1 MPVPPSP
8 PPPPLSRE
16 RFEALVAE
24 GYNQIP
30 LVRTVELHGLR
41 PVDLLRALPAGHR
54 FLLES
59 TRASSEGRYSFMG
72 ARPFLTFR
80 AKGPRCEVNGE
91 PRPGEPLATLRELLK
106 RWRGLRL
113 PGMPLFCGGAVGFF
127 AYEAAHY
134 FEALPRHP
142 NDDLGVPDIALDFV
156 DTFVAVDQR
165 EGRALVVA
173 TGSDYDDCTRRV
185 EALKRVVLEAAAT
198 RPTVPAWRLA
208 DGQTPEVA
216 WRSNFTQEDYLR
228 AVERV
233 REYIRA
239 GDTYQVNLSQRLEVE
254 PRLPAL
260 ELYEAL
266 SALSPVHFASYLE
279 VDGFEVVSA
288 SPERLVRVEDG
299 RALTRPIA
307 GTRRKGT
314 PEENARFVHELRT
327 SEKERAE
334 HAMLVDL
341 ERNDLG
347 RVCAYGSVQVAKLMD
362 ITEYAHVIHIE
373 SEVVGRLAPGV
384 GPLDVVAAVFPG
396 GTITGVPKIR
406 TMQLITELEPHARGL
421 YTGSLGYV
429 SFTGE
434 LDLNIVIRTMVL
446 KSGRAYVQVGAGIVH
461 DSEPRRE
468 YQETLHKARSLLLAL
483 SARPEG
489 DAA

>member
-1 MPVPPSP
+1 MSVPRSP

-24 GYNQIP
+24 GYNQVP
-30 LVRTVELHGLR
+30 VVRWLALEGLR
-41 PVDLLRALPAGHR
+41 PLELLRVLPPGHR

-59 TRASSEGRYSFMG
+59 TRASSEGRYSFLG
-72 ARPFLTFR
+72 ARPFLSFR
-80 AKGPRCEVNGE
+80 AKGSRCEVNGE
-91 PRPGEPLATLRELLK
+91 PQPGEPLSTLRALLK

-134 FEALPRHP
+134 FESLPRHP
-142 NDDLGVPDIALDFV
+142 NDDLGLPDIALDFV
-156 DTFVAVDQR
+156 DTFVAVDHQ
-165 EGRALVVA
+165 EGGALVVA

-185 EALKRVVLEAAAT
+185 EALTRVVLDVAGTPPSA
-198 RPTVPAWRLA
+198 PAWHLA
-208 DGQTPEVA
+208 DGQTPDVA
-216 WRSNFTQEDYLR
+216 WRSSFTQEDYLR

-233 REYIRA
+233 QEYIRA

-260 ELYEAL
+260 ALYEAL
-266 SALSPVHFASYLE
+266 SALNPVHFASYLE

-299 RALTRPIA
+299 QALTRPIA

-327 SEKERAE
+327 NEKERAE

-347 RVCAYGSVQVAKLMD
+347 RVCVYGSVQVTKLME

-384 GPLDVVAAVFPG
+384 EPLDVVAAVFPG

-406 TMQLITELEPHARGL
+406 TQQIITELEPHARGL
-421 YTGSLGYV
+421 YTGSLGYL

-446 KSGRAYVQVGAGIVH
+446 KDGRAWVQVGGGIVH
-461 DSEPRRE
+461 DSVPKRE
-468 YQETLHKARSLLLAL
+468 YQETLHKARSQLLAL
-483 SARPEG
+483 SARPAE
-489 DAA
+489 DAT

>member
-1 MPVPPSP
+1 M
-8 PPPPLSRE
+8 LDRE

-24 GYNQIP
+24 GYTQVP
-30 LVRTVELHGLR
+30 LVRRLPLDGVR
-41 PVDLLRALPAGHR
+41 PLDLLRALPPGHR

-59 TRASSEGRYSFMG
+59 TRVSSEGRYSLVG
-72 ARPFLTFR
+72 ARPFLSFR
-80 AKGPRCEVNGE
+80 ARGPRCEVNGE
-91 PRPGEPLATLRELLK
+91 PQPGEPLATLRALLK
-106 RWRGLRL
+106 RWRGVRL

-134 FEALPRHP
+134 FESLPRHP
-142 NDDLGVPDIALDFV
+142 HDDLGLPDIALDFV
-156 DTFVAVDQR
+156 DTFVAVDHQ
-165 EGRALVVA
+165 EACVLVVA

-185 EALKRVVLEAAAT
+185 DAMERVVREVANA
-198 RPTVPAWRLA
+198 RPPARTWRLA
-208 DGQTPEVA
+208 EGQTPDVA
-216 WRSNFTQEDYLR
+216 WRSNFTQEGYQR

-233 REYIRA
+233 QEYIRA

-254 PRLPAL
+254 PRLSGL

-266 SALSPVHFASYLE
+266 STLNPVHFASYLE

-347 RVCAYGSVQVAKLMD
+347 RVCAYGSVQVAKLME

-384 GPLDVVAAVFPG
+384 EPLDVVAAVFPG

-421 YTGSLGYV
+421 YTGSLGYL

-446 KSGRAYVQVGAGIVH
+446 KGGKAWVQVGAGIVH

-468 YQETLHKARSLLLAL
+468 YQETLHKARSPLLAL
-483 SARPEG
+483 SARPVG

>member
-1 MPVPPSP
+1 MPVSPAPS
-8 PPPPLSRE
+8 PLSRE

-24 GYNQIP
+24 GYNQVP
-30 LVRTVELHGLR
+30 LVRTVEFHGLR
-41 PVDLLRALPAGHR
+41 AVDLLRALPAGHR

-59 TRASSEGRYSFMG
+59 TRTSSEGRYSFVG
-72 ARPFLTFR
+72 AKPFLTFR

-91 PRPGEPLATLRELLK
+91 PHPGEPLSVLRELLK

-134 FEALPRHP
+134 FESLPRHP
-142 NDDLGVPDIALDFV
+142 NDDLNLPDIALGFV
-156 DTFVAVDQR
+156 DTFVAVEPQ

-185 EALKRVVLEAAAT
+185 EALEREVREASA
-198 RPTVPAWRLA
+198 RGPTAPGWHLP
-208 DGQTPEVA
+208 DGQTPDVA

-254 PRLPAL
+254 PRLSAL

-279 VDGFEVVSA
+279 LDGFEVVSA
-288 SPERLVRVEDG
+288 SPERLVRVEDDQ
-299 RALTRPIA
+299 ALTRPIA
-307 GTRRKGT
+307 GTRRRGT
-314 PEENARFVHELRT
+314 PEEDARFVHELRT
-327 SEKERAE
+327 NEKERAE

-347 RVCAYGSVQVAKLMD
+347 RVCAYGSVQVTKLME

-384 GPLDVVAAVFPG
+384 EPLDVVAAVFPG

-406 TMQLITELEPHARGL
+406 TMQIITELEPHARGL

-446 KSGRAYVQVGAGIVH
+446 KNGKAHVQVGAGIVH

-483 SARPEG
+483 SSCPEE

>member
-1 MPVPPSP
+1 MSVVPIPPRSP
-8 PPPPLSRE
+8 LDRE

-24 GYNQIP
+24 GYDQVP
-30 LVRTVELHGLR
+30 LVRSVELHGSR
-41 PVDLLRALPAGHR
+41 PVDLLRALPSGQR

-59 TRASSEGRYSFMG
+59 TRVSNEGRYSFVG

-80 AKGPRCEVNGE
+80 ARGARCEVNGE
-91 PRPGEPLATLRELLK
+91 PQPGEPLATLRGLLG
-106 RWRGLRL
+106 RWRGVRL

-127 AYEAAHY
+127 AYEASHY
-134 FEALPRHP
+134 FESLPRHR
-142 NDDLGVPDIALDFV
+142 NDDLGLPDIALDFV
-156 DTFVAVDQR
+156 DTFVAVDHL
-165 EGRALVVA
+165 EDRALVVA
-173 TGSDYDDCTRRV
+173 TGRDYEDCLQRV
-185 EALKRVVLEAAAT
+185 EALERVV
-198 RPTVPAWRLA
+198 RTVASTGLREPAWRLA
-208 DGQTPEVA
+208 DGQTPDVS
-216 WRSNFTQEDYLR
+216 WRSNFTQEGYQR

-233 REYIRA
+233 QEYIRA

-266 SALSPVHFASYLE
+266 SSISPVHFASYLE

-299 RALTRPIA
+299 RAITRPIA

-314 PEENARFVHELRT
+314 PEENARFAHELRT

-347 RVCAYGSVQVAKLMD
+347 RVCAYGSVQVTKLME
-362 ITEYAHVIHIE
+362 IIEYAHVLHIE

-384 GPLDVVAAVFPG
+384 APLDVVAAVFPG

-446 KSGRAYVQVGAGIVH
+446 KGGRAWVQVGAGIVH

-483 SARPEG
+483 SACPVEG
-489 DAA
+489 TA

>member
-1 MPVPPSP
+1 
-8 PPPPLSRE
+8 
-16 RFEALVAE
+16 
-24 GYNQIP
+24 
-30 LVRTVELHGLR
+30 
-41 PVDLLRALPAGHR
+41 
-54 FLLES
+54 
-59 TRASSEGRYSFMG
+59 
-72 ARPFLTFR
+72 
-80 AKGPRCEVNGE
+80 
-91 PRPGEPLATLRELLK
+91 
-106 RWRGLRL
+106 
-113 PGMPLFCGGAVGFF
+113 
-127 AYEAAHY
+127 
-134 FEALPRHP
+134 
-142 NDDLGVPDIALDFV
+142 
-156 DTFVAVDQR
+156 
-165 EGRALVVA
+165 
-173 TGSDYDDCTRRV
+173 
-185 EALKRVVLEAAAT
+185 
-198 RPTVPAWRLA
+198 
-208 DGQTPEVA
+208 VA

-254 PRLPAL
+254 PRLSAL
-260 ELYEAL
+260 ELYEVL
-266 SALSPVHFASYLE
+266 STVSPVHFASYLE
-279 VDGFEVVSA
+279 LDGFEVVSA

-299 RALTRPIA
+299 MALTRPIA

-327 SEKERAE
+327 NEKERAE

-347 RVCAYGSVQVAKLMD
+347 RVCAYGSVQVTKLME

-373 SEVVGRLAPGV
+373 SEVVGRLAPGME
-384 GPLDVVAAVFPG
+384 PLDVVAAVFPG

-406 TMQLITELEPHARGL
+406 TMQIITELEPHARGL

-434 LDLNIVIRTMVL
+434 LDLNIVIRTVVL
-446 KSGRAYVQVGAGIVH
+446 TGGRAHVQVGAGIVH